1 MATTKKTTKKAAP
14 KAAAKPKTVKKK
26 AAAKKAVTK
35 KTPVKKAPV
44 KKAPAKNTATKKPA
58 AEAGKIKVTQDQ
70 HYKMVC
76 EAAYYISLERS
87 ADTVNPEEDWLQAE
101 AAINKIYVVG

>member
-26 AAAKKAVTK
+26 APA
-35 KTPVKKAPV
+35 KKAPV
-44 KKAPAKNTATKKPA
+44 KKAAKKAVAKKPA
-58 AEAGKIKVTQDQ
+58 AQAGKIKVTQEQ

-87 ADTVNPEEDWLQAE
+87 HSTVSPEEDWIQAE
-101 AAINKIYVVG
+101 AAINKSFTVG